1 MLDDDLAKYFVKIS
15 FNQLRL
21 MVIYYSVNVN
31 RGDVL
36 MD

>member
-15 FNQLRL
+15 FNHLRL
-21 MVIYYSVNVN
+21 MVIYYSAKLN